1 MISQELLQGVYLFK
15 NMSAEECAKFAKI
28 AVQVPMQTGDV
39 LFRAGSPSTAMYLI
53 KDGSIRITQQSPSGE
68 TIPVATLGPG
78 AHFGEMGLVDS
89 PDRSASAE
97 AMEHSALFCFEY
109 DATRALLD
117 ANPAIAV
124 KFYRSIAHFL
134 ANRLRM
140 STDTMV
146 FAREKILRHVSDV
159 TKPPSQ

>member
-1 MISQELLQGVYLFK
+1 MISQELLQEVYLFK
-15 NMSAEECAKFAKI
+15 NMTTEECAKFAKI
-28 AVQVPMQTGDV
+28 AVQIPMQTGDV

-53 KDGSIRITQQSPSGE
+53 KDGSISITQQAPSGD
-68 TIPVATLGPG
+68 TIPVVTLGAG
-78 AHFGEMGLVDS
+78 SHFGEMGLVDS
-89 PDRSASAE
+89 PDRSATAE

-109 DATRALLD
+109 EATRALLASD
-117 ANPAIAV
+117 PVIAV

-146 FAREKILRHVSDV
+146 FAREKALRHVAEA
-159 TKPPSQ
+159 TKLPSN